1 MKFLKTSVLAL
12 TMTAVSSIMAYAQTA
27 DEIVQKH
34 IAAIGGID
42 AWKKI
47 NSIKMNGSITA
58 QGMEIPVSVTTLNGK
73 GMRMDMTIMGTSN
86 YMILTPGEGWTYFP
100 IQQQQKPEPLTA
112 DQVKQS
118 QDQLDVQ
125 GELVDYQAKGNKIDF
140 IGKDDLEGT
149 EVYKLR
155 LTDKNGQEKT
165 LFFDAENF
173 YLLRETE
180 KMKADGKEVEATVN
194 YSNFQKLPEGITVP
208 MTVDSEM
215 GPVAMKTIEVNPTVD
230 ESIFKPSN

>member
-1 MKFLKTSVLAL
+1 MKFLKTSVLTL

-86 YMILTPGEGWTYFP
+86 YMILTPSEGWTYFP

-125 GELVDYQAKGNKIDF
+125 GELVDYQVKGNKIDF